1 MAGDSQKLTIRFAEI
16 EDSQTILNL
25 IKELSVYEKLAHTV
39 INDEDLLKEKL
50 FGKTKFAEVLI
61 ADFENQSVGF
71 ALFFHNYSTFVGK
84 PGIYLEDLYVKPDM
98 RGKGIGKALFL
109 ELIKIAKERDC
120 GRVEWSVLNWNTP
133 AIDFYKSMGAIP
145 MDEWT
150 VYRLTSDKIEELA
163 SKKTVSNLFN

>member
-1 MAGDSQKLTIRFAEI
+1 MMENLNIRFAEI
-16 EDSQTILNL
+16 SDVPIILKL
-25 IKELSVYEKLAHTV
+25 IKDLSVYEKLEHTV
-39 INDEDLLKEKL
+39 INDEDSLRKYL
-50 FGKTKFAEVLI
+50 FGEKKFAEVLL
-61 ADFENQSVGF
+61 AEYDDVPVGF

-84 PGIYLEDLYVKPDM
+84 PGIYLEDLFVMPEM
-98 RGKGIGKALFL
+98 RGAGIGKKLFL

-150 VYRLTSDKIEELA
+150 VYRLTEDKIKALS
-163 SKKTVSNLFN
+163 SKE

>member
-1 MAGDSQKLTIRFAEI
+1 MEKNSDKIKIRSAEI
-16 EDSQTILNL
+16 KDSEIILKL
-25 IKELSVYEKLAHTV
+25 IKELSVYEKLSHTV
-39 INDEDLLKEKL
+39 INNEVLLKENL
-50 FGKTKFAEVLI
+50 FGKRKFAEVLI
-61 ADFENQSVGF
+61 ADFENQPVGF

-84 PGIYLEDLYVKPDM
+84 PGIYLEDLYVKPEM

-109 ELIKIAKERDC
+109 ELIKIAKERNC
-120 GRVEWSVLNWNTP
+120 GRVEWSVLNWNKS

-163 SKKTVSNLFN
+163 SEGRK

>member
-1 MAGDSQKLTIRFAEI
+1 MEKNSDKIKIRSAEI
-16 EDSQTILNL
+16 KDSEIILKL
-25 IKELSVYEKLAHTV
+25 IKELSAYEKLSHTV
-39 INDEDLLKEKL
+39 INNEVLLKENL
-50 FGKTKFAEVLI
+50 FGKRKFAEVLI
-61 ADFENQSVGF
+61 ADFENQPVGF

-84 PGIYLEDLYVKPDM
+84 PGIYLEDLYVKPEM

-109 ELIKIAKERDC
+109 ELIKIAKERNC
-120 GRVEWSVLNWNTP
+120 GRVEWSVLNWNKS

-163 SKKTVSNLFN
+163 SEGRK